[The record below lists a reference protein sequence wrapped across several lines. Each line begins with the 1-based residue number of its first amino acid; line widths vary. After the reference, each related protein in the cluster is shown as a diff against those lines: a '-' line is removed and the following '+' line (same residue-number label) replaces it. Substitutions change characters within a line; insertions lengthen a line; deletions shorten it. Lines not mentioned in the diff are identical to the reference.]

1 MGADTTNTITG
12 LLKKELKVQKLATVG
27 EDKIRK
33 CPGDISIEKVV
44 AIAKTRTNMY
54 GDEKSKLKQVV
65 GACQSCGVTIDGKSP
80 KDVMKEIEDG
90 KVKF

>member
-1 MGADTTNTITG
+1 MDTTNTVAG

-33 CPGDISIEKVV
+33 MAGDISIDKAI
-44 AIAKTRTNMY
+44 AIAKTRMNMY
-54 GDEKSKLKQVV
+54 GDTTSKVKQVV
-65 GACQSCGVTIDGKSP
+65 GACQSCGVTIDGKLP

-90 KVKF
+90 KVKIN